1 MRSLEIM
8 PAGQAGHRFETLY
21 RARSKEFVPLTEVEG
36 DYVAPAARDT
46 YFQNE
51 PNLIAPFDF
60 DYEPRQPRW
69 PWQAL

>member
-1 MRSLEIM
+1 ML
-8 PAGQAGHRFETLY
+8 
-21 RARSKEFVPLTEVEG
+21 LTAVELTAVEG

-60 DYEPRQPRW
+60 DYEPSQG
-69 PWQAL
+69 LVT